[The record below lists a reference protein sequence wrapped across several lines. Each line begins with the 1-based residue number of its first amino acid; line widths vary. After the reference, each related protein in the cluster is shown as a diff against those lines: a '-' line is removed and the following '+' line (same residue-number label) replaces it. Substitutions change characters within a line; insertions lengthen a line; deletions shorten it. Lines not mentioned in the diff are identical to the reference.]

1 MILRPSS
8 PIVHLVQ
15 LTDVERAD
23 TKLLAKLVKACT
35 YRDKRLDYQLSKL
48 RRNRWM
54 SREMREGKIAE
65 LEAQQQVCLL
75 KKNADGELT
84 VPSGLWPM
92 LKKDFGAVVVNTAR
106 PGPSPITFPWKKQPH
121 ALRPYQDRARELLL
135 REGHGAIEL
144 PTGSGKSLL
153 ALYLVH
159 ELGFKTVVMA
169 PSTSI
174 ADQLYAEFSE
184 YLGKGT
190 VGKFYGGQ
198 KEPKKRI
205 VVAVAA
211 SLTRVEP
218 GSPAWKALQEAEV
231 FIADEA
237 HRCPAATLE
246 KVCFGLLAPAHYRF
260 FLSATQLREDG
271 LGLLLQGI
279 TGPVVMTMT
288 LRDGVDAGFLARPRF
303 RMVRLHTST
312 NFRTADIL
320 QMNRVLLMYNPE
332 VLRRAAMIANGAV
345 RAGHQVLVLIDEIQ
359 QFVHL
364 RPLLKGPVAFA
375 HGPTTPGVLAPEYQ
389 DSDPTQLVKE
399 FNAGEHPILVGT
411 SCISEGTDT
420 RPVKTMIYLKGGK
433 SEIDVRQSLG
443 RCTRRV
449 EGKTECNVVDFDVFI
464 DGYDDKDTGGPMHRH
479 ALVRK
484 RIYEETYPPVDT
496 LRM

>member
-1 MILRPSS
+1 MLLKPLS
-8 PIVHLVQ
+8 PILHLVEF
-15 LTDVERAD
+15 TDAERAD
-23 TKLLAKLVKACT
+23 TKLVEKLVKTCT

-54 SREMREGKIAE
+54 DRNVREARIAE

-75 KKNADGELT
+75 RKNANGGYA
-84 VPSGLWPM
+84 VPSGLWPV
-92 LKKDFGAVVVNTAR
+92 LKEKFGAVVQNTPR
-106 PGPSPITFPWKKQPH
+106 PSPRPISFPWKKQPH
-121 ALRPYQDRARELLL
+121 QLRPYQDRARELLL
-135 REGHGAIEL
+135 REGHAAIEL

-159 ELGFKTVVMA
+159 ELGLKTVIMA

-174 ADQLYAEFSE
+174 ADQLHTEFTE
-184 YLGKGT
+184 YLGKSV

-198 KEPKKRI
+198 KEPNKKV

-218 GSPAWKALQEAEV
+218 GSSTWNIFQEVEC

-246 KVCFGLLAPAHYRF
+246 KVCFGLVARAPYRF

-271 LGLLLQGI
+271 LGLLLEAI
-279 TGPVVMTMT
+279 TGPVVMEMT
-288 LRDGVDAGFLARPRF
+288 LKEGVDAGFLARPRF
-303 RMVRLHTST
+303 RMVRLHTDSR
-312 NFRTADIL
+312 FRTDDIL
-320 QMNRVLLMYNPE
+320 EMNRVLLMYNPE
-332 VLRRAAMIANGAV
+332 VLKRAAMVVNAAV

-375 HGPTTPGVLAPEYQ
+375 HGPADGFNDPE
-389 DSDPTQLVKE
+389 PTQLVKE
-399 FNAGEHPILVGT
+399 FNAGRHAILVGT

-479 ALVRK
+479 ALARK
-484 RIYEETYPPVDT
+484 RIYEEVYPPVEMVK
-496 LRM
+496 L